1 MKDRILKNVLKK
13 LSAEKE
19 MVDVVGNTTVK
30 EEWNKSKRGDWML
43 WLYQR
48 LYPSNNKEYVLASL
62 HCAKTVKY
70 LMDMHCER
78 TIQSL
83 FIAKAFTEEKVSKYI
98 LDSSRS
104 EVADEYFNTCNCGS
118 LHMAIGSAKAALD
131 ISYRRWVN
139 NSAAFSEEAVYDE
152 IIYQGQCPP
161 NYEGY
166 AHKQRVINRATK
178 ARKENQKTT
187 ADICRKYL
195 TITNYDYLSY
205 L

>member
-1 MKDRILKNVLKK
+1 MKDRILKDVLKK

-19 MVDVVGNTTVK
+19 MFDVTGNMTVK
-30 EEWNKSKRGDWML
+30 EEWNKSERGDWML

-70 LMDMHCER
+70 LMDMHSEAA
-78 TIQSL
+78 IQAL
-83 FIAKAFTEEKVSKYI
+83 FIANAFAKGKVDTYI
-98 LDSSRS
+98 LDTARSMAATESSN
-104 EVADEYFNTCNCGS
+104 ACNCQS
-118 LHMAIGSAKAALD
+118 LYPALCAAVAAVG
-131 ISYRRWVN
+131 INYCRWTH
-139 NSAAFSEEAVYDE
+139 NSAGFSEYAIYKE

-161 NYEGY
+161 DYEGY
-166 AHKQRVINRATK
+166 AHKKRVINRATK
-178 ARKENQKTT
+178 ARIENQKTT